1 MKEANSNDEMGRH
14 RTKHI
19 NKLSIVEVLTT
30 AFDLILLVH
39 S

>member
-1 MKEANSNDEMGRH
+1 MKEANSNDEMGKH
-14 RTKHI
+14 RNKHI
-19 NKLSIVEVLTT
+19 NKLSIVTVLIT